1 MALANLPLFLKPIL
15 EILIAIIYFF
25 IFNTFYKIII
35 QNIYETMQESIASDY
50 YSLLNITNYI
60 LLFIIGVFFI
70 LLNNQINSYF
80 FIALEFLIFILLII
94 YGKSSLSLMDRFIF
108 LLFRP
113 ENLDK
118 LDYYSFVGSI
128 EYKLDIQNNNSKKN
142 MKKRYN
148 FTFKHLFA
156 NIEFIFNLYL

>member
-1 MALANLPLFLKPIL
+1 
-15 EILIAIIYFF
+15 
-25 IFNTFYKIII
+25 
-35 QNIYETMQESIASDY
+35 
-50 YSLLNITNYI
+50 
-60 LLFIIGVFFI
+60 
-70 LLNNQINSYF
+70 
-80 FIALEFLIFILLII
+80 
-94 YGKSSLSLMDRFIF
+94 MDRFIF

-128 EYKLDIQNNNSKKN
+128 EYKLDIQKNNSKKN

-156 NIEFIFNLYL
+156 NIESIFNLYL